1 MKGKRFLSTGLAM
14 ALVLALMAG
23 LALAQQPAGSP
34 LTAAFTY
41 QGRLSSSNLP
51 YTGACDFRF
60 GLWDALSGG
69 TQIGPTQT
77 VPNVGL
83 ADGYFTVLLDWGA
96 DKFFGEQ
103 RWLDIYVRCPAGS
116 GTYTPLTPRQM
127 LTASPQALFAMH
139 APWPGLVDVPPGF
152 ADGMDNDTTY
162 GAGAGLTI
170 SGTIFSADTTYLQRR
185 VSGVCGSGFAIREVN
200 QDGSVT
206 CEAVGGGGSG
216 DITAVYAG
224 TGLTG
229 GGTSG
234 DVTLSADPTVMQA
247 RVSGACGSGYAIR
260 EVNQDGSVTCE
271 PVGGGGGNAWLLTG
285 NSGTVPGTNFV
296 GTTDSAALVFKVN
309 NERALRLESTPG
321 SPNVIGGHSANWAY
335 SGVYGAS
342 IGGGGTTGE
351 ANVVTDSY
359 GTIGGGVGNQAGDAA
374 GTIEDENYATVG
386 GGSSNTAGGYS
397 CTVSGGKENAAT
409 FGYDTVGGGY
419 DNTASGYYS
428 TVAGGAI
435 NTATGTTSAVGGG
448 GSNAAT
454 GYSATVPGGEDNV
467 SQGDFSFAAGMR
479 AKAYHDGCFVWA
491 DSTDA
496 DVTCDYD
503 DRWVARA
510 SGGVYFYTSAGF
522 TSGSYLAAGGN
533 SWNSVSDRATKENF
547 SPADGQAILDTL
559 ATLPIQEYNLKSQD
573 DSIRHVG
580 LVAQDFAAFGY
591 GESEKAINLEDA
603 DGVAMAAIQALYA
616 QNQALEA
623 QVGSLQ
629 QENADMEARLTAL
642 EQVVQG
648 GKPAESGSRLPVPWL
663 VAGGLVVAGGGALAG
678 LRRRPGGGR

>member
-1 MKGKRFLSTGLAM
+1 MKGKRIVRTGLAT
-14 ALVLALMAG
+14 ALVLALLAG
-23 LALAQQPAGSP
+23 LALAQQPASSP

-41 QGRLSSSNLP
+41 QGRLNSSDVP
-51 YTGACDFRF
+51 YTGLCDLQF

-69 TQIGPTQT
+69 TQIGPTRT

-103 RWLDIYVRCPAGS
+103 RWLEIYVRCPAGS
-116 GTYTPLTPRQM
+116 GSYTPLTPRQQ
-127 LTASPQALFAMH
+127 LTASPQALFSMN
-139 APWPGLVDVPPGF
+139 APWPGLIDMPPGF
-152 ADGMDNDTTY
+152 ADGVDNDTTY
-162 GAGAGLTI
+162 SAGMGLVLTD
-170 SGTIFSADTTYLQRR
+170 TIFSANASIMQQR
-185 VSGVCGSGFAIREVN
+185 
-200 QDGSVT
+200 
-206 CEAVGGGGSG
+206 VG
-216 DITAVYAG
+216 
-224 TGLTG
+224 
-229 GGTSG
+229 
-234 DVTLSADPTVMQA
+234 
-247 RVSGACGSGYAIR
+247 GACGSGFAIR

-271 PVGGGGGNAWLLTG
+271 PVGGGGGNGWLLTG

-397 CTVSGGKENAAT
+397 CTVSGGRENAAT

-467 SQGDFSFAAGMR
+467 AQGDFSFAAGMR

-522 TSGSYLAAGGN
+522 TSGSYLPAGGS
-533 SWNSVSDRATKENF
+533 SWNSISDRATKENF
-547 SPADGQAILDTL
+547 SPADGQAILETL
-559 ATLPIQEYNLKSQD
+559 ASLPVQEYNLKSQD

-642 EQVVQG
+642 EQVVQI

-663 VAGGLVVAGGGALAG
+663 VAGGLVVAGGTLAG
-678 LRRRPGGGR
+678 WRRRPGGQR